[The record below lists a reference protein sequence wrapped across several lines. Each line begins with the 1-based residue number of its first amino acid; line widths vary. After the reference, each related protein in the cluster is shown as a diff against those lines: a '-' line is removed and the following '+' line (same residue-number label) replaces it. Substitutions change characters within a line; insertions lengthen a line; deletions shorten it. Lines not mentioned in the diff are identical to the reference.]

1 MGIGAIA
8 SFSLFVLAALFV
20 LLAACV
26 RSYMTTDVAP
36 ELPGIE
42 TALVQP
48 ASEPP
53 APDSPASEPPAP
65 EATQVAARVDDQHMY

>member
-8 SFSLFVLAALFV
+8 SFSFFVLGALLV

-48 ASEPP
+48 APDSP
-53 APDSPASEPPAP
+53 APEPPASEPPAP
-65 EATQVAARVDDQHMY
+65 GATQVAARVDDQHMY